1 MKFRL
6 WRKSEL
12 VAGAV
17 AFAGGGLVCLGL
29 AVFADR
35 IDFKKVKP
43 IHQSPTSESLDQR
56 SEAAGFRKMMVGGAL
71 IWWAL
76 AGGAFWLA
84 RRTAD

>member
-12 VAGAV
+12 VAGAA
-17 AFAGGGLVCLGL
+17 AFAGIGLVCLGL

-35 IDFKKVKP
+35 IDFNKVKP
-43 IHQSPTSESLDQR
+43 VHRPSASESMDQR
-56 SEAAGFRKMMVGGAL
+56 GEAAGFRKMMVGGAL

-84 RRTAD
+84 RRTAG